1 MYPLRTSPTKLYH
14 RRKDTEDIFHKHNSY
29 IMDATP
35 FIHLFVAFKSILA
48 TRSNICLPFLTENC
62 AATDIRP
69 HQYYWWQ
76 LISRDHKLVAQWWWK
91 GFEQSC
97 SNKHFCHRQNMERA
111 IGSWRNLG
119 VVNRCGW
126 AGACMGLVGFPDSPF
141 RLTSQV
147 ASQLVRCSRL
157 VCARINIAGHSMLRL
172 ECHRDNLDS
181 L

>member
-1 MYPLRTSPTKLYH
+1 MPLLSSSVCGLQKHSCNQVQYLSSIFDRKLCSH
-14 RRKDTEDIFHKHNSY
+14 RHT
-29 IMDATP
+29 TP
-35 FIHLFVAFKSILA
+35 SILLM
-48 TRSNICLPFLTENC
+48 TIDFK
-62 AATDIRP
+62 RP
-69 HQYYWWQ
+69 QV
-76 LISRDHKLVAQWWWK
+76 SGAVMMEQWWWK